1 MIEKRDAGKVVVSL
15 IVAMDRARAIGS
27 AGRLPWHIPAD
38 LKRFR
43 ALTTG
48 HHIVMGRKTY
58 ESIGRLLPGRTS
70 VIVTRNPDYAV
81 PGALVAHSVEEALTR
96 CAGET
101 EIFVIGGAQVY
112 REALPLAHRLY
123 LTEVDGTFP
132 ADTWFPELPDA
143 TWRELSREH
152 RAESGP
158 GYSGFDYVVIER
170 ARPSRPSL
178 PLTNRAAG

>member
-1 MIEKRDAGKVVVSL
+1 
-15 IVAMDRARAIGS
+15 MDRSRAIGN
-27 AGRLPWHIPAD
+27 AGKLPWHIPAD

-70 VIVTRNPDYAV
+70 VIVTRNPGFAV
-81 PGALVAHSVEEALTR
+81 PGAIVAHSVEEALTR
-96 CAGET
+96 CAGDT

-123 LTEVDGTFP
+123 LTEVKGAFP
-132 ADTWFPELPDA
+132 ADTWFPELA
-143 TWRELSREH
+143 HGVWCEVSREH
-152 RAESGP
+152 RAEPGP
-158 GYSGFDYVVIER
+158 GYDGFDYVVLER
-170 ARPSRPSL
+170 ARP
-178 PLTNRAAG
+178 